1 MSGRRVILEVPA
13 DTRHAQARATSPDAS
28 AWVSANAGSGKTHVL
43 VWRVI
48 RLLIAGADPG
58 RILCLTYT
66 KAAAATMAARVFDT
80 LARFATLT
88 EADLSRQLAEIEG
101 GAVDP
106 GATTRARRLFARAL
120 ETPGGLKIQT
130 IHAFCASL
138 LAQFPLEANV
148 AGRFAVM
155 DDRLAAELAETALA
169 AVLRETV
176 ARPEGALSAALET
189 LLPVVSDGGLS
200 EAIKTVVARR
210 EEFREWL
217 RGADDLDD
225 AIARL
230 SATLGLAPGDTAESL
245 TARILDERLLAGDDL
260 VRLHDALAASGANA
274 QKRATDIAASG
285 LGSAEARR
293 VAWCSLLFTEKGL
306 PRAAKTAL
314 SAAVEKA
321 HPDLVDLYVQE
332 QARVLA
338 LLDRQRAAEAVVRTA
353 ALARL
358 ADAVLSRVEAEK
370 RRRGLIDYADQ
381 IRRAADLLSRSDASA
396 WIRYKLDQS
405 IDHILVDEAQDT
417 SPLQWQVV
425 RDLAAEFF
433 AGAGARAGHRTV
445 FAVGDEKQSIY
456 GFQGA
461 APAAFAAERRGFQA
475 RADAAREAFHDV
487 RLTLSFRSTQDVLA
501 AVDRVFADARARE
514 GLSADGDAPV
524 HQAIRA
530 TAVGLVEVW
539 PLFVPDQRSVPDDWR
554 EPIDRIGMAHP
565 SVRLAERIA
574 ETVAGWIAA
583 AEPLPDGH
591 PVRAGDVLV
600 LVRKRGPF
608 VEALSRALK
617 RRGVP
622 VAGTDRLVLGEHIA
636 VQDLVALGQ
645 VLALPADDLSLA
657 AVLKSPLFDV
667 DEALLFDLAHGRP
680 STLVAALADSADP
693 RAEAAH
699 ARLSAWRAAAAR
711 LRPFELYTAVLGRDG
726 GRRRFLARLGPEV
739 DEVLDAFLDLVL
751 EQERNAIP
759 TLDGFLAWFTAAPA
773 VVKREAETAGDA
785 VRVMT
790 VHGAKGLEAPV
801 VFVADDGSGP
811 SHASHDPKLF
821 ALPAGDAGTAC
832 LVWAA
837 RAGDRPSACEPVLAE
852 TRRRAAEEHRR
863 LLYVALTR
871 AADRLVVCG
880 WRGSRKPS
888 DDAWHGMVERALA
901 PDAEEIRDA
910 EGGLAALRWRA
921 PRLAAA
927 VAGSVSPIDAA
938 PAGDTADAGPADE
951 TGLPAWVDREA
962 EAPAAVLTLSP
973 SAAWSEEAAEDA
985 TTAPGPARVADPA
998 ALLRGRL
1005 IHRLIE
1011 ALAPLAEGERVG
1023 VAARFLARE
1032 AADLAAPL
1040 SEAIAREA
1048 LGVLAEPALARLFGD
1063 GGRAEVAIAGTL
1075 ARADGA
1081 ALAVAGRIDRLA
1093 VLPDRVLAIDLK
1105 TDRRVPE
1112 DAGAAAPAYV
1122 AQMALYRALLADLYP
1137 GRPVEAAILYTAAP
1151 RLVALPPTALDAALA
1166 YMLAAPQA

>member
-1 MSGRRVILEVPA
+1 VSGPRVIREIPP
-13 DTRHAQARATSPDAS
+13 DTKREQGRATHPAAS

-66 KAAAATMAARVFDT
+66 KAAAATMAARVFDA
-80 LARFATLT
+80 LAAFATLP
-88 EADLSRQLAEIEG
+88 EEELARRLAEIEG
-101 GAVDP
+101 GPVDA
-106 GATTRARRLFARAL
+106 GATGPARRLFARAL

-155 DDRLAAELAETALA
+155 DDRLAAELADTALA
-169 AVLRETV
+169 AVLRQTV
-176 ARPEGALSAALET
+176 AEPEGPLARALLA
-189 LLPVVSDGGLS
+189 LLPVVSDGGLG
-200 EAIKTVVARR
+200 EAIRAVVARR
-210 EEFREWL
+210 EEFRAWL
-217 RGADDLDD
+217 QGADGLDD
-225 AIARL
+225 AVARL
-230 SATLGLAPGDTAESL
+230 AATLGLAPGDSPDSL
-245 TARILDERLLAGDDL
+245 TVEILAGRLLAGDDL

-274 QKRATDIAASG
+274 QKRAADIAASG
-285 LGSAEARR
+285 VGAAAARTA
-293 VAWCSLLFTEKGL
+293 AWCSFLLTDKGQ

-314 SAAVEKA
+314 SAAVETA
-321 HPDLVDLYVQE
+321 HPDLAALYVAE
-332 QARVLA
+332 QARVVA
-338 LLDRQRAAEAVVRTA
+338 LLDRRKAAEAVARTA

-358 ADAVLSRVEAEK
+358 ADAVLARVEAEK

-433 AGAGARAGHRTV
+433 AGAGARAGLRTV

-475 RADAAREAFHDV
+475 KAEAAREAFHDV

-514 GLSADGDAPV
+514 GLSADGAAPV

-530 TAVGLVEVW
+530 SEVGRVEVW
-539 PLFVPDQRSVPDDWR
+539 PLLAPDERAVPDDWR
-554 EPIDRIGMAHP
+554 EPIDRIGLAHP

-574 ETVAGWIAA
+574 ATVAAWLAGG
-583 AEPLPDGH
+583 EPLPGGR
-591 PVRAGDVLV
+591 PMRAGDVLV

-608 VEALSRALK
+608 VEALGRALK
-617 RRGVP
+617 RLGVP

-636 VQDLVALGQ
+636 VQDLVALGRA
-645 VLALPADDLSLA
+645 LTLPADDLSLA
-657 AVLKSPLFDV
+657 AVLKSPLFDI
-667 DEALLFDLAHGRP
+667 DETLLFELAHGRTG
-680 STLVAALADSADP
+680 TLAAALADSAEP
-693 RAEAAH
+693 GARTAH
-699 ARLSAWRAAAAR
+699 ERLQAWRAAAGWQ
-711 LRPFELYTAVLGRDG
+711 RPFELYAAILGRDG

-751 EQERNAIP
+751 EQERSGIP
-759 TLDGFLAWFTAAPA
+759 SLDGFLAWFAAAPA
-773 VVKREAETAGDA
+773 IVKREAETAGDA

-811 SHASHDPKLF
+811 SHPSHDPKLF
-821 ALPAGDAGTAC
+821 ALSTGDAGTAC

-837 RAGDRPSACEPVLAE
+837 KAADRPAACEPVLAE

-880 WRGSRKPS
+880 WRGKKEPHE
-888 DDAWHGMVERALA
+888 DCWHGMVERALA
-901 PDAEEIRDA
+901 PDAREVRDA
-910 EGGLAALRWRA
+910 EGRLLALLWQA
-921 PRLAAA
+921 PRPEP
-927 VAGSVSPIDAA
+927 SA
-938 PAGDTADAGPADE
+938 PADAPPAAEAPPGPPTAESPLPDWAGRA
-951 TGLPAWVDREA
+951 AEA
-962 EAPAAVLTLSP
+962 EAPVLSVSP
-973 SAAWSEEAAEDA
+973 SAALDDAEEEGAAA
-985 TTAPGPARVADPA
+985 GPARIADPT

-1011 ALAPLAEGERVG
+1011 ALSALPPAERPGA
-1023 VAARFLARE
+1023 AARFLARE
-1032 AADLAAPL
+1032 AADLPAVPA
-1040 SEAIAREA
+1040 EAIAAEA
-1048 LGVLAEPALARLFGD
+1048 LGVLAEPALARLFEA
-1063 GGRAEVAIAGTL
+1063 GGRPEVPIAGSL
-1075 ARADGA
+1075 VRADGA
-1081 ALAVAGRIDRLA
+1081 RLAVAGRIDRLA
-1093 VLPDRVLAIDLK
+1093 VLPDRVVAIDLK
-1105 TDRRVPE
+1105 TDRRVPD
-1112 DAGAAAPAYV
+1112 DAGAVAPAYV
-1122 AQMALYRALLADLYP
+1122 AQLALYRALLGELYP
-1137 GRPVEAAILYTAAP
+1137 GRAVEAAILYTAGP
-1151 RLVALPPTALDAALA
+1151 RLVPLPAPALDAALA
-1166 YMLAAPQA
+1166 RVLAAPQG

>member
-48 RLLIAGADPG
+48 RLLIAGTDPG

-80 LARFATLT
+80 LASFATLS
-88 EADLSRQLAEIEG
+88 EADLARQLAEIEG
-101 GAVDP
+101 GTVDP

-176 ARPEGALSAALET
+176 AHPDGTAARALDT
-189 LLPVVSDGGLS
+189 LLPVVSDGGLG
-200 EAIKTVVARR
+200 EAIKAVVARR

-230 SATLGLAPGDTAESL
+230 GTTLGLAPGDTPESL
-245 TARILDERLLAGDDL
+245 MARILDERLLAGDDL

-274 QKRATDIAASG
+274 QKRAADIDASG
-285 LGSAEARR
+285 IGTHEARTA
-293 VAWCSLLFTEKGL
+293 AWCSFLLTEKSL

-321 HPDLVDLYVQE
+321 HPDLADLYVQE
-332 QARVLA
+332 QGRVLA
-338 LLDRQRAAEAVVRTA
+338 LLDRRRAAAAVVRTA

-358 ADAVLSRVEAEK
+358 ADAVLARVEAEK

-433 AGAGARAGHRTV
+433 AGAGARAGRRTV

-475 RADAAREAFHDV
+475 QAVAAREAFHDV

-501 AVDRVFADARARE
+501 AVDRVFADPAARE
-514 GLSADGDAPV
+514 GLSADGAAPV

-530 TAVGLVEVW
+530 SEIGCVEVW
-539 PLFVPDQRSVPDDWR
+539 PLFAPDERSVPDDWR

-574 ETVAGWIAA
+574 ETIHGWIAA
-583 AEPLPDGH
+583 GEPLPDGR

-636 VQDLVALGQ
+636 VQDLVALGR

-680 STLVAALADSADP
+680 GTLVAALADSTEP
-693 RAEAAH
+693 RAQAAH
-699 ARLSAWRAAAAR
+699 ARLSAWRSAAAR
-711 LRPFELYTAVLGRDG
+711 QRPFELYTTVLGRDG

-759 TLDGFLAWFTAAPA
+759 TLDGFLAWFAAAPA
-773 VVKREAETAGDA
+773 IVKREAETAGDA
-785 VRVMT
+785 LRVMT

-801 VFVADDGSGP
+801 VFVADDGSGA
-811 SHASHDPKLF
+811 SHPSHDPKLF
-821 ALPAGDAGTAC
+821 SLPPLDGAAAC

-837 RAGDRPSACEPVLAE
+837 KAGDRPAACEPVLAE
-852 TRRRAAEEHRR
+852 TRRLAAEEHRR

-880 WRGSRKPS
+880 WRGKRAPS
-888 DDAWHGMVERALA
+888 EDAWHALVERALA
-901 PDAEEIRDA
+901 PDAEEVRDA
-910 EGGLAALRWRA
+910 DGALAALRWQA
-921 PRLAAA
+921 PRTAAA
-927 VAGSVSPIDAA
+927 EPDRQPSPAL
-938 PAGDTADAGPADE
+938 PADDVTVAATAE
-951 TGLPAWVDREA
+951 EAGLPAWVDRA
-962 EAPAAVLTLSP
+962 AAAPAAVLALSP
-973 SAAWSEEAAEDA
+973 SSALADDDDAATVASR
-985 TTAPGPARVADPA
+985 ARLADPT
-998 ALLRGRL
+998 ALVRGRL

-1011 ALAPLAEGERVG
+1011 ALAALPADARAD

-1032 AADLAAPL
+1032 APDLDGPMAA
-1040 SEAIAREA
+1040 AIAAEA
-1048 LGVLAEPALARLFGD
+1048 LGVLADPALARLFGE
-1063 GGRAEVAIAGTL
+1063 GGRAEVPIAGTFT
-1075 ARADGA
+1075 RDDGA
-1081 ALAVAGRIDRLA
+1081 LVTVAGRIDRLA

-1105 TDRRVPE
+1105 TDRRVPA
-1112 DAGAAAPAYV
+1112 DAGAVAPAYV

-1137 GRPVEAAILYTAAP
+1137 GRLVKAAILYTTAP
-1151 RLVALPPTALDAALA
+1151 RLVTLPAAALDALLA
-1166 YMLAAPQA
+1166 RLLTAPTP

>member
-1 MSGRRVILEVPA
+1 MSGPRVIREIPP
-13 DTRHAQARATSPDAS
+13 DTKREQGRATHPAAS

-66 KAAAATMAARVFDT
+66 KAAAATMAARVFDA
-80 LARFATLT
+80 LAAFATLP
-88 EADLSRQLAEIEG
+88 EEELAHRLAEIEG
-101 GAVDP
+101 GPVDA
-106 GATTRARRLFARAL
+106 GATGRARRLFARAL

-155 DDRLAAELAETALA
+155 DDRLAAELADTALA
-169 AVLRETV
+169 AVLRQTV
-176 ARPEGALSAALET
+176 AEPEGPLARALLA
-189 LLPVVSDGGLS
+189 LLPVVSDGGLG
-200 EAIKTVVARR
+200 EAIRAVVARR
-210 EEFREWL
+210 EEFRAWL
-217 RGADDLDD
+217 QGADGLDD
-225 AIARL
+225 AVARL
-230 SATLGLAPGDTAESL
+230 AATLGLAPGDSPESL
-245 TARILDERLLAGDDL
+245 TADILAGRLLAGDDL

-274 QKRATDIAASG
+274 QKRAADIAASG
-285 LGSAEARR
+285 AAGPDAARTA
-293 VAWCSLLFTEKGL
+293 AWCSFLLTDKGQ

-321 HPDLVDLYVQE
+321 HPDLAALYVAE

-338 LLDRQRAAEAVVRTA
+338 VLDRRTAAEAVARTA

-381 IRRAADLLSRSDASA
+381 IRRAADLLGRSDANA

-433 AGAGARAGHRTV
+433 AGEGARAGVRTV

-475 RADAAREAFHDV
+475 KAEAAREAFHDV

-501 AVDRVFADARARE
+501 AVDRVFADPAARD
-514 GLSADGDAPV
+514 GLSADGAAPV

-530 TAVGLVEVW
+530 SEVGRVEVW
-539 PLFVPDQRSVPDDWR
+539 PLLAPDERAVPDDWR
-554 EPIDRIGMAHP
+554 EPIDRVGAAHP

-574 ETVAGWIAA
+574 ETVAGWLADG
-583 AEPLPDGH
+583 EPLPDGR
-591 PVRAGDVLV
+591 PMRAGDVLV

-608 VEALSRALK
+608 VEALGRALK
-617 RRGVP
+617 RLGVP

-636 VQDLVALGQ
+636 VQDLVALGH

-657 AVLKSPLFDV
+657 AVLRSPLFDV
-667 DEALLFDLAHGRP
+667 DEALLFEIAHARPGTLA
-680 STLVAALADSADP
+680 AALADSTDP
-693 RAEAAH
+693 RARAAH
-699 ARLSAWRAAAAR
+699 ERLQAWRAIAGWQ
-711 LRPFELYTAVLGRDG
+711 RPFELYAAVLGRDG

-751 EQERNAIP
+751 EQERSGIP
-759 TLDGFLAWFTAAPA
+759 SLDGFLAWFAAAPA
-773 VVKREAETAGDA
+773 IVKREAETAGDA

-811 SHASHDPKLF
+811 SHPSHDPKLF
-821 ALPAGDAGTAC
+821 ALPAADAGTAC

-837 RAGDRPSACEPVLAE
+837 KAGERPSACEPVLAE

-880 WRGSRKPS
+880 WRGKRDPHE
-888 DDAWHGMVERALA
+888 DCWHGMVERALA
-901 PDAEEIRDA
+901 PDAREIRDA
-910 EGGLAALRWRA
+910 EGGLLALLWQA
-921 PRLAAA
+921 PRPDAATPTAAPTAGRSDAAA
-927 VAGSVSPIDAA
+927 GEAGEAPLPDWADRVA
-938 PAGDTADAGPADE
+938 
-951 TGLPAWVDREA
+951 EA
-962 EAPAAVLTLSP
+962 EAPVLRVSP
-973 SAAWSEEAAEDA
+973 SAALDDADDEA
-985 TTAPGPARVADPA
+985 TAAGPARVADPT

-1011 ALAPLAEGERVG
+1011 ALSTLPSPERAD
-1023 VAARFLARE
+1023 AAGRFLARE
-1032 AADLAAPL
+1032 AADLPPAAA
-1040 SEAIAREA
+1040 EAIAAEA
-1048 LGVLAEPALARLFGD
+1048 LGVLAEPSLARLFAD
-1063 GGRAEVAIAGTL
+1063 DGRAEVPITGSL
-1075 ARADGA
+1075 VRADGA
-1081 ALAVAGRIDRLA
+1081 RLSVAGRIDRLA
-1093 VLPDRVLAIDLK
+1093 VLPDRVVAIDLK

-1112 DAGAAAPAYV
+1112 DAAAVAPAYV
-1122 AQMALYRALLADLYP
+1122 AQLALYRALLAELYP
-1137 GRPVEAAILYTAAP
+1137 GRAVEAAILYTAGP
-1151 RLVALPPTALDAALA
+1151 RLVPLPAASLEAVLA
-1166 YMLAAPQA
+1166 RVLAAPEG